1 MLIEFSVA
9 NYRSF
14 WETQTLKMT
23 AAAGPELRESNVFSP
38 GVAGL
43 PDLLRSAVVY
53 GPNAAGKS
61 NLIRALAFMRRFVL
75 ESAKEKQEG
84 EAIGVRPFMFNKEG
98 KDRPSEFEV
107 IFLQDGVRYQYGF
120 AATPDRVRAEWL
132 FAYPEGRAQRWF
144 ERLFDAET
152 EREEWHFG
160 SKFGGRKKLW
170 QEATRSNALFL
181 STAIQLNN
189 EQLKPV
195 FQWFRNL
202 AIIGPGTLLDPG
214 FTTQQC
220 GDEDGCRRIID
231 FLNAADLSIQD
242 IHLEKR
248 TLAED
253 ELPADLPDKIKKKI
267 VGKEMVRPLFLH
279 PVAGSESM
287 VSLPLEEESD
297 GTRKLF
303 AYAGPWLDI
312 LAKGRILLVDELNNS
327 LHPKM
332 VRFLLSLLHSNE
344 TNYKN
349 GQVIFSTHDTNLL
362 DQEIMRR
369 DQIWFVEKNRENAT
383 RLYPLSDFS
392 PRKKEALE
400 KNYLHGRY
408 GALPYLRKVA

>member
-1 MLIEFSVA
+1 MAAVA
-9 NYRSF
+9 GGVRQGLQQVVDF
-14 WETQTLKMT
+14 IPGLVGQARGL
-23 AAAGPELRESNVFSP
+23 GL
-38 GVAGL
+38 GVAD
-43 PDLLRSAVVY
+43 PDQV
-53 GPNAAGKS
+53 K
-61 NLIRALAFMRRFVL
+61 
-75 ESAKEKQEG
+75 
-84 EAIGVRPFMFNKEG
+84 
-98 KDRPSEFEV
+98 
-107 IFLQDGVRYQYGF
+107 
-120 AATPDRVRAEWL
+120 AEWL
-132 FAYPEGRAQRWF
+132 LAYPEGRAQRWF
-144 ERLFDAET
+144 ERHRDAET
-152 EREEWHFG
+152 GREEWHFG
-160 SKFGGRKKLW
+160 SKLGGRKKLW
-170 QEATRSNALFL
+170 QEATRDNALFL
-181 STAIQLNN
+181 STAIQLNS

-195 FQWFRNL
+195 FQWFRSL
-202 AIIGPGTLLDPG
+202 AIIEPGALLDPG
-214 FTTQQC
+214 FTIKQC
-220 GDEDGCRRIID
+220 GNEDGCRQIID
-231 FLNAADLSIQD
+231 FLNAADLNIQD
-242 IHLEKR
+242 IRLDKN

-253 ELPADLPDKIKKKI
+253 ELPADLPDNFKKKV

-287 VSLPLEEESD
+287 VPLPLEEESD

-312 LAKGRILLVDELNNS
+312 LANGRILLVDELNNS

-332 VRFLLSLLHSNE
+332 VRFLLSLLHSSQ
-344 TNYKN
+344 TNHKN